1 MEQEKILQNSI
12 LIKRNNMKNNIK
24 EYTYINRTDI
34 KELKAMV
41 HGKVLNIDPEK
52 ILSGAYVSGTLT
64 TTTKKLRVAKLNP
77 EDVKAK
83 IIKYVESIYSE
94 DGDKMPKAKKDVVKT
109 EDLKIFIENGLT
121 QDMIV
126 AFYCGFKSI
135 MDIKSDTELGALGG
149 SIFNYET
156 DYAPKIIDEA
166 ITNVKNGVFE
176 LAFKYPDFN
185 WSSAG
190 FKLSKSEIIDGK
202 EYSWSKGTRKPKIK
216 SETFKLKPNFIVV
229 ATKQIGYTENG
240 EYIPYSGAEQ
250 TGKLDL
256 QMGYLNLIS
265 KNGKDLFE
273 LAKKLLSQPEGY
285 VKDLDWIRQG
295 LGGGSPDDLKS
306 ANVEFNE
313 GGEVNKLALIF
324 DKLKKGDTISI
335 SYSSSISKNNSKNL
349 KVTSKNIVGK
359 GKTYESEKITFVNL
373 ENPKGVKFFAY
384 KRNSGYVG
392 FAVGDS
398 AISNVEIK
406 TETKFENGG
415 RVDLF
420 EDYDNQP
427 IEVSEIL
434 SEYELEDNDYEILE
448 ELQSRLENETGYT
461 FDYGLDATPYGLRP
475 IGVKLSELEGYE
487 DEYEEGG
494 TIEKVYRHKHIPTMT
509 FEIVSETNNGYKG
522 IQKDPKS
529 LSKIERSRGKLVSYS
544 SADLKDLFTKETYAE
559 GGEIYNAHILTNDNK
574 LIHRRYPKKIT
585 HNEIYE
591 EYKNKGVEIKD
602 SQIHFA
608 KPIDFYDTLR
618 KETKK
623 YVRENMNDDVD
634 LESIFISSTQK
645 GNEYIATEIK
655 GDTISGKAFTLT
667 PKDLFEVGG
676 STYAK
681 GGEIESWEYKWGTW
695 EATISRHPHRKE
707 YRWAVYDKDGNY
719 TYDFINDIDVEL
731 KTPLEAE
738 NNMFRNIEDRIG
750 HTPKRQI
757 SSSTYAKGG
766 GVEKSIRGFKI
777 GDTFYNTPSTS
788 GNTRYFKITSIDNNY
803 LKADDYDFV
812 LNGEDLRTGRTSTF
826 PTVMFQIMVD
836 EHEISRYER
845 GDLYYSD
852 GGNIPKGYHKMP
864 DGKIMPDSAHYA
876 QGGNTQ
882 VAQTIAEQLGGT
894 GRLKMMT
901 GAYNFGTSGNN
912 LTFRIK
918 NSFKVNY
925 VRITLNGKD
934 LYDLQFGRVSGTK
947 FTIVKEYSDIYNDQ
961 LIELFEETTGM
972 YLRFEHGGGVQKAN
986 MGYLAIAQG
995 AKDILPNSVDSID
1008 RKIANKV
1015 NKKTFWEKM
1024 NETGVPEIDN
1034 ANADK
1039 YEKGGNMQSEQKER
1053 LLELARKHG
1062 YIK

>member
-1 MEQEKILQNSI
+1 
-12 LIKRNNMKNNIK
+12 MKNKIK
-24 EYTYINRTDI
+24 TKYTYINNTDI

-52 ILSGAYVSGTLT
+52 ILSGTYVSGTLT

-83 IIKYVESIYSE
+83 IIKYAESIYSE
-94 DGDKMPKAKKDVVKT
+94 DGDKMPKANKDVVKT

-121 QDMIV
+121 EDMIV
-126 AFYCGFKSI
+126 AFYCGFNSI

-149 SIFNYET
+149 SIFNYEIS
-156 DYAPKIIDEA
+156 YAPKIIEEA

-202 EYSWSKGTRKPKIK
+202 EYSWSKGTRKARIK
-216 SETFKLKPNFIVV
+216 SETFKLKPDFIVV

-265 KNGKDLFE
+265 KNGKYLFE

-285 VKDLDWIRQG
+285 VKDIDWIRQG
-295 LGGGSPDDLKS
+295 LGGGSPDDLIS
-306 ANVEFNE
+306 ANVQF
-313 GGEVNKLALIF
+313 K
-324 DKLKKGDTISI
+324 
-335 SYSSSISKNNSKNL
+335 
-349 KVTSKNIVGK
+349 
-359 GKTYESEKITFVNL
+359 
-373 ENPKGVKFFAY
+373 
-384 KRNSGYVG
+384 
-392 FAVGDS
+392 
-398 AISNVEIK
+398 
-406 TETKFENGG
+406 NGG
-415 RVDLF
+415 RLDLF

-427 IEVSEIL
+427 TEVSEIL
-434 SEYELEDNDYEILE
+434 SEYDLEENDYKVLK
-448 ELQSRLENETGYT
+448 ELQARLENEAGYT

-475 IGVKLSELEGYE
+475 VGVKLSELEGYY
-487 DEYEEGG
+487 DEYAKGG
-494 TIEKVYRHKHIPTMT
+494 EIKKYEVPYERLVDGEYENEIKT
-509 FEIVSETNNGYKG
+509 FENREDAEKFAKEHYSYVDEVSYAKGGEIKVGSKVTSDVSGKNIATVVEVEKG
-522 IQKDPKS
+522 IKGFNGNTFDMVYIEWKDKTKGNMSWAGRPEKFKS
-529 LSKIERSRGKLVSYS
+529 ASK
-544 SADLKDLFTKETYAE
+544 DNYAE
-559 GGEIYNAHILTNDNK
+559 GGEVYNAHILTNDNK
-574 LIHRRYPKKIT
+574 LIHRRYTKKIT
-585 HNEIYE
+585 QKEIYK
-591 EYKNKGVEIKD
+591 EYKDKGVEIKD

-608 KPIDFYDTLR
+608 KPIDFYETLR
-618 KETKK
+618 EETKK

-634 LESIFISSTQK
+634 SENIFISSMQK

-681 GGEIESWEYKWGTW
+681 GG
-695 EATISRHPHRKE
+695 
-707 YRWAVYDKDGNY
+707 D
-719 TYDFINDIDVEL
+719 
-731 KTPLEAE
+731 
-738 NNMFRNIEDRIG
+738 
-750 HTPKRQI
+750 
-757 SSSTYAKGG
+757 
-766 GVEKSIRGFKI
+766 
-777 GDTFYNTPSTS
+777 
-788 GNTRYFKITSIDNNY
+788 
-803 LKADDYDFV
+803 
-812 LNGEDLRTGRTSTF
+812 
-826 PTVMFQIMVD
+826 
-836 EHEISRYER
+836 
-845 GDLYYSD
+845 
-852 GGNIPKGYHKMP
+852 IPKGYHKMP
-864 DGKIMPDSAHYA
+864 DGKIMADSAHYA

-894 GRLKMMT
+894 GRIKMMT

-918 NSFKVNY
+918 NRKVNY

-961 LIELFEETTGM
+961 LIELFEQTTGM

-986 MGYLAIAQG
+986 MGYLAVAQAAKGIA
-995 AKDILPNSVDSID
+995 PNSVDSID
-1008 RKIANKV
+1008 RRIANRV
-1015 NKKTFWEKM
+1015 DKKTFLEKM

-1034 ANADK
+1034 ANTDK
-1039 YEKGGNMQSEQKER
+1039 YAKGGNLESEHKER